1 MWSLKPITYIVVLLF
16 VVVLAYL
23 FSGPYEDRFYD
34 YDWSSSWSELDRKA
48 RADAVCTPITTIYR
62 KMGPISA
69 YIWIVPDSCEQGL
82 PHTRS
87 IDVIAI
93 PKSYPQDRLAT
104 TLEHEKIHL
113 FQRMHPGAWRLFY
126 RKGWNYELYTEP
138 PAGMP
143 SSLVKM
149 RRANP
154 DTADA
159 PWICWR
165 GDYWAVPIYQS
176 ATDLSLRKAPVKWWR
191 ASDLSVSNKP
201 PDDWLAFFGD
211 DVHQHEHP
219 HEISA
224 EYLCAEEEPQT
235 EAFRVLK
242 NAWLEMYPQI

>member
-1 MWSLKPITYIVVLLF
+1 MQWWLVGFLIVIVLIAF
-16 VVVLAYL
+16 ACCSSSSSSDGY
-23 FSGPYEDRFYD
+23 YD
-34 YDWSSSWSELDRKA
+34 YDWSSSWSDLDKKA
-48 RADAVCTPITTIYR
+48 RAGAVCTPITIIYR

-87 IDVIAI
+87 VDVIAI
-93 PKSYPQDRLAT
+93 PKSYPKQRLAK

-113 FQRMHPGAWRLFY
+113 FQRMYPDAWRIFY
-126 RKGWNYELYTEP
+126 RKGWNYELYKEA

-143 SSLVKM
+143 KDLVKM

-159 PWICWR
+159 PWICWS
-165 GDYWAVPIYQS
+165 GDYWAVPVYASIS
-176 ATDLSLRKAPVKWWR
+176 DLSLRKAPVKWWR
-191 ASDLSVSNKP
+191 ASDMSISNQP

-224 EYLCAEEEPQT
+224 EYLCDPETTQT
-235 EAFRVLK
+235 VAYGILK
-242 NAWLEMYPQI
+242 KAWLEMYPQI